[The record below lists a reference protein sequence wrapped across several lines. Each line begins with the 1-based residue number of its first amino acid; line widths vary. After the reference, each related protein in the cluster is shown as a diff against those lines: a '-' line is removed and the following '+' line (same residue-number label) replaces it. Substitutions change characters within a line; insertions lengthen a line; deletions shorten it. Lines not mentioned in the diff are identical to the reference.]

1 MYRYVFYHYE
11 RLTNFYDERYRK
23 WKMGQYTGRQRSY
36 EEAVKFFTGGSKKY
50 GESRY
55 RPEDNLDY
63 MRNLEPPAIK
73 TQRRHGKMRARYKKK
88 EKVQPVDPRPG
99 DRTVIFF
106 GDASINNIR
115 GIYTVNL

>member
-1 MYRYVFYHYE
+1 
-11 RLTNFYDERYRK
+11 
-23 WKMGQYTGRQRSY
+23 MGQYTGRQRSY

-50 GESRY
+50 GESRH

-63 MRNLEPPAIK
+63 TRNLEPRAIK
-73 TQRRHGKMRARYKKK
+73 TQRRHGRIIRRYKKK
-88 EKVQPVDPRPG
+88 DKVQPMEPRPG

-106 GDASINNIR
+106 GDASIGNIR